1 MVKVQ
6 VSSVVNQFDD
16 FQSDFSTS
24 RRPSQSQSQNNKQ
37 AIILDKQADPFGGFN
52 FDFGTGN
59 NQAKDD
65 TAVNVDFGKSDIF
78 GNASKAAELDTFNFS
93 APAKKP

>member
-24 RRPSQSQSQNNKQ
+24 RRPSQSQNNKQ
-37 AIILDKQADPFGGFN
+37 SIIPDKQADPFGGFN
-52 FDFGTGN
+52 FDFGTDN

-65 TAVNVDFGKSDIF
+65 TAVNVDFRKSDIF